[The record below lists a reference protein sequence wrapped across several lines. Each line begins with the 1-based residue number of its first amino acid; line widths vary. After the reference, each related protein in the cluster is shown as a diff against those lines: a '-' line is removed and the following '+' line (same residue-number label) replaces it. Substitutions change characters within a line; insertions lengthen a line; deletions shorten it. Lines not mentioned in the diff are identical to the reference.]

1 MCVSTNLASPLANI
15 LSFTAYGFDDGC
27 SFSTAKWYMTGISYV
42 INLNGW
48 KNPIE
53 SSLVK
58 KLMTGYEKSSIS
70 CDMRRPISLP
80 LLHKL
85 IGAIHLAIY
94 IWIGIHLFQSSF
106 TLAFFALLRVSEVTA
121 FTKEDIQI
129 LDTSMSV
136 FIKNSKTDQHCSRA
150 SVWLPLTSVRVVLFI
165 LLKQFSLMSSQINKE
180 VYFAHFNSKHD
191 SVSIF

>member
-1 MCVSTNLASPLANI
+1 
-15 LSFTAYGFDDGC
+15 
-27 SFSTAKWYMTGISYV
+27 MTGISYV

-85 IGAIHLAIY
+85 IGAIPHLALSTY
-94 IWIGIHLFQSSF
+94 ESVLFQSSF

-136 FIKNSKTDQHCSRA
+136 FIKNSKTDQHGSGA

>member
-1 MCVSTNLASPLANI
+1 MEKSNRVLFGEKIDDRVRKVLHILWYAKTNLIAI
-15 LSFTAYGFDDGC
+15 ITQ
-27 SFSTAKWYMTGISYV
+27 
-42 INLNGW
+42 INWCNTFGYLN
-48 KNPIE
+48 
-53 SSLVK
+53 
-58 KLMTGYEKSSIS
+58 
-70 CDMRRPISLP
+70 
-80 LLHKL
+80 
-85 IGAIHLAIY
+85 

-136 FIKNSKTDQHCSRA
+136 FIKNSKTDQHGSGA